1 MFNTLRRYKVT
12 DLEAIVAVTNAAALF
27 DATENGTSVLEMT
40 NFFMLPGLVPAE
52 NAFVVEEDGRIVAF
66 AFLNLIQD
74 NHECSFRVWF
84 QVHPVRRGR
93 GLGERLLARLY
104 ERAQE
109 RLPECK
115 TDLVKFST
123 HADMSEHDR
132 IAILER
138 SGLEEVRRGWTMV
151 RPTLD
156 DIPTPHYPEG
166 IRIRAYR
173 VGEDDPAA
181 HQLDNEVF
189 RDHWGHV
196 DYPFELWEHYL
207 VEPGVRPD
215 LSLVAENGATGELA
229 GFCMLAIRDEENKRL
244 GTARGWIDILGVRRA
259 YRRRGLGTA
268 LVLAG
273 LEKLREAGM
282 AQAVLGAD
290 SENLTGATRIY
301 ERVGFRVHRTRII
314 FSKTMREPQNV
325 RAYRQAQTQ
334 AGLKGP

>member
-1 MFNTLRRYKVT
+1 MFNRLRRYKVT
-12 DLEAIVAVTNAAALF
+12 DLEAIVAITNAAALF
-27 DATENGTSVLEMT
+27 DATENGTSVLEMAS
-40 NFFMLPGLVPAE
+40 FFMLPGLVPAE

-66 AFLNLIQD
+66 AFLNLVQD
-74 NHECSFRVWF
+74 EYECSFRAWF

-104 ERAQE
+104 ERALE
-109 RLPECK
+109 RLAECK

-123 HADMSEHDR
+123 HADISEHSR

-138 SGLEEVRRGWTMV
+138 FGLQEVRRGWTMV

-156 DIPTPHYPEG
+156 NIAAPQYPEG
-166 IRIRAYR
+166 IRVRAYR
-173 VGEDDPAA
+173 VGQDDRAA
-181 HQLDNEVF
+181 HQLDNEAF

-207 VEPGVRPD
+207 VEPGNRPD
-215 LSLVAENGATGELA
+215 LSIVAENSSTGELA

-244 GTARGWIDILGVRRA
+244 GTQRGWIDILGVRRA
-259 YRRRGLGTA
+259 YRRHGLGTA

-273 LEKLREAGM
+273 LGNLRESGM

-301 ERVGFRVHRTRII
+301 ERVGFQVDRTRII
-314 FSKTMREPQNV
+314 FSKTMRELQNMH
-325 RAYRQAQTQ
+325 AYQQPQTQ
-334 AGLKGP
+334 AGVLGP